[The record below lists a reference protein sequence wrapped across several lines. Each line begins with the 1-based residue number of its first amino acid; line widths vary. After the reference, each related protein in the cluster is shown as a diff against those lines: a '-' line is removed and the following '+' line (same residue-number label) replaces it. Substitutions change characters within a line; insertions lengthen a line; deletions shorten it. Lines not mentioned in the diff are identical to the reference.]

1 MKFFNNL
8 PKTVF
13 TSSIG
18 DFKISDFFTYLDVE
32 HATIEEGTVTI
43 DNKTTLLEAA
53 YNVYTDSDSF
63 WAIVAA
69 NNVINPFFL
78 LEENAVLYIKNNEE
92 KINMTLFPTA
102 GVTSGGVAFPVG
114 SIVLPYIGNTGASYN
129 YGSTGNFQLNGPFA
143 LIEETSFYDGSMTI
157 GPQRGGTGPFIRVN
171 TTQDHVAVIQL
182 NSDGSYSSAGN
193 YYTANKTSY
202 LDKILSISTPQ
213 DAKIIYRQPA
223 SSNSTIDDEL
233 PASESEAP
241 APGPAT
247 PTLLVGE
254 TSVSVKQ
261 YIDTVSKTVQAYVP
275 SQLGLVQSSFITT
288 KYK

>member
-18 DFKISDFFTYLDVE
+18 DFRISDFFTYLDVE
-32 HATIEEGTVTI
+32 RTTIEEGTITI

-53 YNVYTDSDSF
+53 YTVYTDSDSF

-78 LEENAVLYIKNNEE
+78 LEDNASIYSKNNEE

-102 GVTSGGVAFPVG
+102 GATTGGVAFPVG
-114 SIVLPYIGNTGASYN
+114 SIVLPYIGNTGPAYN
-129 YGSTGNFQLNGPFA
+129 YGSTGNFKLNGPFA
-143 LIEETSFYDGSMTI
+143 LIEETSFYDGSMVI
-157 GPQRGGTGPFIRVN
+157 GPQRGGTGPFIIVN
-171 TTQDHVAVIQL
+171 ATQDLVAVIQL

-193 YYTANKTSY
+193 YYTADKTSY
-202 LDKILSISTPQ
+202 LNKTISVSTPQ
-213 DAKIIYRQPA
+213 DAKTIYKQPK
-223 SSNSTIDDEL
+223 SSNVTIDEEL
-233 PASESEAP
+233 EMVT
-241 APGPAT
+241 PGDPS
-247 PTLLVGE
+247 LLAIE
-254 TSVSVKQ
+254 TTVSVKQ
-261 YIDTVSKTVQAYVP
+261 YIDTVAKTLQAYVP

>member
-8 PKTVF
+8 PKTIF

-32 HATIEEGTVTI
+32 RTTIEEGTITI

-53 YNVYTDSDSF
+53 YTVYTDSDSF

-78 LEENAVLYIKNNEE
+78 LEDNASIYSKNNEE

-102 GVTSGGVAFPVG
+102 GATTGGVAFPVG
-114 SIVLPYIGNTGASYN
+114 SIVLPYIGNTGPAYN
-129 YGSTGNFQLNGPFA
+129 YGSTGNFKLNGPFA
-143 LIEETSFYDGSMTI
+143 LIEETSFYDGSMVI

-171 TTQDHVAVIQL
+171 ATQDLVAVIQL

-193 YYTANKTSY
+193 YYTSDKTSY
-202 LDKILSISTPQ
+202 LNKTISVSTPQ
-213 DAKIIYRQPA
+213 DAKIIYKQPK
-223 SSNSTIDDEL
+223 SSNITIDEEL
-233 PASESEAP
+233 EMVT
-241 APGPAT
+241 PGDPS
-247 PTLLVGE
+247 LLAIE
-254 TSVSVKQ
+254 TTVSVKQ

>member
-18 DFKISDFFTYLDVE
+18 DFRISDFFTYLDVE
-32 HATIEEGTVTI
+32 RTTIEEGTITI

-53 YNVYTDSDSF
+53 YTVYTDSDSF

-78 LEENAVLYIKNNEE
+78 LEDNASIYSKNNEE
-92 KINMTLFPTA
+92 KINMTLFPAA
-102 GVTSGGVAFPVG
+102 GITTGGSAFPVG
-114 SIVLPYIGNTGASYN
+114 SIIFPYTGNTGPAYN
-129 YGSTGNFQLNGPFA
+129 YGSTGNFQLNGSFA
-143 LIEETSFYDGSMTI
+143 IIEETSFYDGSMVI

-171 TTQDHVAVIQL
+171 STQDHVAVIQL
-182 NSDGSYSSAGN
+182 NSDGSYSSVGN
-193 YYTANKTSY
+193 YYTADKTSY
-202 LDKILSISTPQ
+202 LNKTISVSTPQ
-213 DAKIIYRQPA
+213 DAKTIYKQPK
-223 SSNSTIDDEL
+223 SSNVTIDEEL
-233 PASESEAP
+233 EMVT
-241 APGPAT
+241 PGDPS
-247 PTLLVGE
+247 LLVTE
-254 TSVSVKQ
+254 TTVSVKQ

>member
-18 DFKISDFFTYLDVE
+18 DFRISDFFTYLDVE
-32 HATIEEGTVTI
+32 RTTIEEGTITI

-53 YNVYTDSDSF
+53 YTVYTDSDSF

-78 LEENAVLYIKNNEE
+78 LEDNASIYSKNNEE

-102 GVTSGGVAFPVG
+102 GATTGGVAFPVG
-114 SIVLPYIGNTGASYN
+114 SIVLPYIGNTGPAYN
-129 YGSTGNFQLNGPFA
+129 YGSTGNFKLNGPFA
-143 LIEETSFYDGSMTI
+143 LIEETSFYDGSMVI

-171 TTQDHVAVIQL
+171 ATQDLVAVIQL

-193 YYTANKTSY
+193 YYTADKTSY
-202 LDKILSISTPQ
+202 LNKTISVSTPQ
-213 DAKIIYRQPA
+213 DAKIIYKQPK
-223 SSNSTIDDEL
+223 SSNITIDEEL
-233 PASESEAP
+233 EMVT
-241 APGPAT
+241 PGDPS
-247 PTLLVGE
+247 LLAIE
-254 TSVSVKQ
+254 TTVSVKQ
-261 YIDTVSKTVQAYVP
+261 YIDTVSKTLQAYVP

>member
-18 DFKISDFFTYLDVE
+18 DFRISDFFTYLDVE
-32 HATIEEGTVTI
+32 RTTIEEGTITI

-53 YNVYTDSDSF
+53 YTVYTDSDSF

-78 LEENAVLYIKNNEE
+78 LEDNASIYSKNNEE

-102 GVTSGGVAFPVG
+102 GATTGGVAFPVG
-114 SIVLPYIGNTGASYN
+114 SIVLPYIGNTGPAYN

-143 LIEETSFYDGSMTI
+143 LIEETSFYDGSMVI

-171 TTQDHVAVIQL
+171 ATQDLVAVIQL

-193 YYTANKTSY
+193 YYTADKTSY
-202 LDKILSISTPQ
+202 LNKTISVSTPQ
-213 DAKIIYRQPA
+213 DAKIIYKQPK
-223 SSNSTIDDEL
+223 SSNITIDEEL
-233 PASESEAP
+233 EMVT
-241 APGPAT
+241 PGDPS
-247 PTLLVGE
+247 LLAIE
-254 TSVSVKQ
+254 TTVSVKQ
-261 YIDTVSKTVQAYVP
+261 YIDTVSKIVQAYVP

>member
-8 PKTVF
+8 PKTIF

-18 DFKISDFFTYLDVE
+18 DFRISDFFTYLDVE
-32 HATIEEGTVTI
+32 RATIEEGTVTI

-53 YNVYTDSDSF
+53 YTVYTDSDSF

-78 LEENAVLYIKNNEE
+78 LEENAAIYSTNNEE

-102 GVTSGGVAFPVG
+102 GVTTGGSAFPVG
-114 SIVLPYIGNTGASYN
+114 SIILPYIGNTGPAYN

-143 LIEETSFYDGSMTI
+143 IIEETSFYDGSMTI
-157 GPQRGGTGPFIRVN
+157 GPQRGGTGPFIKVN
-171 TTQDHVAVIQL
+171 ATQDHVAVIQL
-182 NSDGSYSSAGN
+182 NSDGSYSSVGN
-193 YYTANKTSY
+193 YYTSDKTSY
-202 LDKILSISTPQ
+202 LNKTISVSTPQ
-213 DAKIIYRQPA
+213 DAKIIYKQPK
-223 SSNSTIDDEL
+223 SSNITLDEEL
-233 PASESEAP
+233 EMVT
-241 APGPAT
+241 PGDPS
-247 PTLLVGE
+247 LLV
-254 TSVSVKQ
+254 TDTTVSVKE